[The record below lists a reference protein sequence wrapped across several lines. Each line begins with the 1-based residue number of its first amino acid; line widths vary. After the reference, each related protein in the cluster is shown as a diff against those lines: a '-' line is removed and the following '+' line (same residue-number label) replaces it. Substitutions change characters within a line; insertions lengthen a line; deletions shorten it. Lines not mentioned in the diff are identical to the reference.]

1 MKNSIKIYK
10 KRKRKEISS
19 IINIAVNNNY
29 GSIKVKIFDKTFD
42 PYGLMDSFSMAVNA
56 IKSWHSENSDVNSS
70 TDERTYEIGI
80 DPKTGC
86 ISVDIFTADF
96 NVDELMRSFAYSI
109 GYLQGCF
116 INCSDVEK

>member
-10 KRKRKEISS
+10 ESKRKEISS
-19 IINIAVNNNY
+19 IINIAVNNNI

-42 PYGLMDSFSMAVNA
+42 PFGLMDSFSMAVNA
-56 IKSWHSENSDVNSS
+56 IKSWHLENSAVNSS
-70 TDERTYEIGI
+70 IDERSYKIGI
-80 DPKTGC
+80 APQTGS

-96 NVDELMRSFAYSI
+96 NDDELMRSFAYSV

-116 INCSDVEK
+116 INCSNIEK